1 MDVEQLLN
9 ALNNANNEDIIDLD
23 LKTITKNKNDI
34 LQQLR
39 LPRKET
45 SLLNKK
51 LKEYRYITDLKELKF
66 GSYIR
71 WIRLNNPESIKLT
84 NGGII
89 CDMLEVNNDVHI
101 RCKNNINMIFQLKLS
116 EFIIFKKLTPQEK
129 IILKAIKYLED

>member
-9 ALNNANNEDIIDLD
+9 ALNNENNEGIIDLD

-89 CDMLEVNNDVHI
+89 CDILEVNNDVHI

-116 EFIIFKKLTPQEK
+116 ECIIFQILSPQEK

>member
-1 MDVEQLLN
+1 MDVEKLLN
-9 ALNNANNEDIIDLD
+9 ALNNDNNEDIINLD
-23 LKTITKNKNDI
+23 FKTITKNKNDI

-45 SLLNKK
+45 LLLNKK
-51 LKEYRYITDLKELKF
+51 LKEYRYIADLKELKF

-71 WIRLNNPESIKLT
+71 WIKLNNPESIKLT

-89 CDMLEVNNDVHI
+89 CDMLDVNNDVHI
-101 RCKNNINMIFQLKLS
+101 RCKNNINMMFQLKLS
-116 EFIIFKKLTPQEK
+116 ECIIFQKLTPQEK

>member
-9 ALNNANNEDIIDLD
+9 ALNNENNEGIIDLD
-23 LKTITKNKNDI
+23 LKIITKNKNDI

-89 CDMLEVNNDVHI
+89 CDILEVNNDVHI

-116 EFIIFKKLTPQEK
+116 ECIIFQNLSPQEK